1 VALAAMTVWAVDAMP
16 AMAQAIAP
24 PQVFA
29 RPLQPYGVAALAGGN
44 VLVSSDA
51 ALTTLRTRFGP
62 DGSVQAQQTVGGI
75 QTGELAAE
83 AVDPADG
90 RVWDLSISGNLR
102 MIDPAT
108 MTIVDIGSLRS
119 TPAEASQVYDVAVGL
134 VRDFTGSV
142 LVAGPGGELTLANST
157 FGDIA
162 ARRSEGGHRLDLL
175 VTGRTSA
182 NARYVARV
190 TFVDGVF
197 QAPVKVLI
205 SSSAISAFHN
215 YPSGIALNAA
225 GLAATTLTAC
235 TGRTDL
241 GQCAGIA
248 DYAVT
253 FPIGLPAGTPA
264 LVRPPNISAT
274 GGSAD
279 AAGRLYLTGPIIA
292 TATCGDVGLPGI
304 AVLNPTGQYLGCIKL
319 AGAGTFQDL
328 ALTAD
333 DATAYTTHPAGL
345 VLRWGRLAD
354 AVPAVPPGGGGS
366 GGDGGGGV
374 AIDPAIRVLTAP
386 RATVRRLRVTRGR
399 VRVRVSNP
407 NTVPIRLRAVLSR
420 RSAARTRTLAS
431 TALTL
436 DAHQS
441 RRVSLRLRPTAR
453 ALLRRRAKLQAR
465 LALTAS
471 ATGAASVQTS
481 RAVVLRAR

>member
-1 VALAAMTVWAVDAMP
+1 
-16 AMAQAIAP
+16 
-24 PQVFA
+24 
-29 RPLQPYGVAALAGGN
+29 
-44 VLVSSDA
+44 
-51 ALTTLRTRFGP
+51 
-62 DGSVQAQQTVGGI
+62 
-75 QTGELAAE
+75 
-83 AVDPADG
+83 
-90 RVWDLSISGNLR
+90 
-102 MIDPAT
+102 
-108 MTIVDIGSLRS
+108 
-119 TPAEASQVYDVAVGL
+119 
-134 VRDFTGSV
+134 
-142 LVAGPGGELTLANST
+142 
-157 FGDIA
+157 
-162 ARRSEGGHRLDLL
+162 
-175 VTGRTSA
+175 
-182 NARYVARV
+182 
-190 TFVDGVF
+190 
-197 QAPVKVLI
+197 VKVLI

-253 FPIGLPAGTPA
+253 FPIGLPSGTPA

-274 GGSAD
+274 GGTAD

-333 DATAYTTHPAGL
+333 GATAYTTHPAGL
-345 VLRWGRLAD
+345 VLRWGRLSD
-354 AVPAVPPGGGGS
+354 AVPAAPP
-366 GGDGGGGV
+366 GDGGGV
-374 AIDPAIRVLTAP
+374 TIDPAIPVLSAP

-399 VRVRVSNP
+399 VRFRVSNP

-420 RSAARTRTLAS
+420 RSAGRTRKLGSA
-431 TALTL
+431 ALNL
-436 DAHQS
+436 DARQS
-441 RRVSLRLRPTAR
+441 RRVSLRLRRTAR
-453 ALLRRRAKLQAR
+453 SLLRRRTRLRAR

-471 ATGAASVQTS
+471 TAGAASVQTS